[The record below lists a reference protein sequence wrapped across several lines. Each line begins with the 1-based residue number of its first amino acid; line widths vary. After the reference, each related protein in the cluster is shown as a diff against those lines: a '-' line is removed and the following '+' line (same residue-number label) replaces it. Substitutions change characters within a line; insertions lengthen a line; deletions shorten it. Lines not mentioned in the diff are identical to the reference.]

1 MTFAPIVS
9 STLNHASIDVALF
22 SRHRTPANTNPPSHR
37 YDIQFVACRFLHS
50 FTLSPHPLRA
60 VARRREPQDYTILVQ
75 HQKLGNKWAEIA
87 KVMPG
92 RTDNAIKNHW
102 NSSMKRKAEIVFA
115 RKDLDPSSP
124 EFEGMGFRDI
134 VDIALAAVRGRIT
147 VNNPNEPATR
157 RGMYAF
163 TFFFPRWD
171 RHFLRRLRGFMDGI
185 FLWLCT
191 RR

>member
-1 MTFAPIVS
+1 M
-9 STLNHASIDVALF
+9 
-22 SRHRTPANTNPPSHR
+22 
-37 YDIQFVACRFLHS
+37 
-50 FTLSPHPLRA
+50 
-60 VARRREPQDYTILVQ
+60 Q

-115 RKDLDPSSP
+115 RKDLNPSSP
-124 EFEGMGFRDI
+124 EFEGKGFRDI

-157 RGMYAF
+157 RGVYV
-163 TFFFPRWD
+163 
-171 RHFLRRLRGFMDGI
+171 RLMLQGRLDYFYRIGETLI
-185 FLWLCT
+185 
-191 RR
+191 